1 MDAKGLRRGAWPL
14 APAGAARAYWQ
25 AERGRWLHAAKTAL
39 AVLMATWLSMR
50 LELSSPRTAMVS
62 VVILMMHQHSGMVLA
77 RGFYRAAGMLAG
89 NLAALALFHAF
100 PQERV
105 LFFACLSAW
114 IGLCVAGAAYYRNYQ
129 SYGFV
134 LSGYATC
141 IAAVPSIGNPYGIF
155 DNVVVSLSEVS
166 IGILCAGLVSGL
178 VFPQRVT
185 VMLLGAGQQHAM
197 SFIGFVRQALRGEQ
211 PTDSLRLS
219 HLQLMAQ
226 RAQLENLRSATVF
239 EDPEMRAGNALMIR
253 LNHDFLDAV
262 ARFHSL
268 HQLQLRVARVADHR
282 AGEAL
287 RALSGRVLAVLPEVE
302 PGGPGGRLGLEQM
315 RALHARLQALRNDMP
330 DYVRTA
336 RAGLADAGAATRDR
350 FAAGALV
357 LDDGVAD
364 LLAFAASYL
373 ALRSERAADMLPPA
387 DVRPDRP
394 DRLLNSANR
403 AFAMAS
409 GLRAAIAVLACSWL
423 WVASGWSNGGSA
435 LIATTIAI
443 ALYSIMP
450 QPTTVARHMLIG
462 CLAALLAGMVFNF
475 ALLPRLDGFTLLA
488 VCLLPFVLAGSFL
501 GTFPSTA
508 IIGLGF
514 GIYFCF
520 LTNLANPALYNPVG
534 YLDAGLAT
542 LLGIGLASLAFATIV
557 PTGSPWLAD
566 RYLRQLRAL
575 VATRVCY
582 GSLAGLRVTFESNLR
597 DFIQYAGTRPVTGRA
612 SQAVMLN
619 WSFAALEIGLAVIYI
634 REAVARH
641 VMPGPWQAQQ
651 DLLLAAVASLFRA
664 PSPASLQRAL
674 EIVEQVI
681 RETAAEADRGGD
693 ASGALTAGPARVRA
707 QLHVIRLSLLDNA
720 FPVTDPAADVAV
732 KPA

>member
-1 MDAKGLRRGAWPL
+1 MDARALRAGAWPAAL
-14 APAGAARAYWQ
+14 AAAGRAWWQ
-25 AERGRWLHAAKTAL
+25 ADSARWLHAGKTAL
-39 AVLMATWLSMR
+39 AVVMATWLSMR
-50 LELSSPRTAMVS
+50 LELAAPRTAMVS

-77 RGFYRAAGMLAG
+77 RGFYRALGMLAG
-89 NLAALALFHAF
+89 SLAALALFHAF

-105 LFFACLSAW
+105 LFFASLSVW

-141 IAAVPSIGNPYGIF
+141 IAAVPSISNPYGIF

-185 VMLLGAGQQHAM
+185 AMLLGAGQRHVAG
-197 SFIGFVRQALRGEQ
+197 FIGFIRLALRGEQ
-211 PTDSLRLS
+211 DRDALHLAHLRL
-219 HLQLMAQ
+219 MGE

-239 EDPEMRAGNALMIR
+239 ESPEMRANNALMIR

-268 HQLQLRVARVADHR
+268 HQLQARITRAADHR

-287 RALSGRVLAVLPEVE
+287 RALSARVLDVLPVLE
-302 PGGPGGRLGLEQM
+302 PGASLRLEQV
-315 RALHARLQALRNDMP
+315 RTLHARLQTLRDDLP
-330 DYVRTA
+330 GRIHSL
-336 RAGLADAGAATRDR
+336 RASLADAEAATRDR

-364 LLAFAASYL
+364 LLAFTGNYV
-373 ALRSERAADMLPPA
+373 ALRSPRAAEAPPA
-387 DVRPDRP
+387 SADRP
-394 DRLLNSANR
+394 DRLLSSANR

-409 GLRAAIAVLACSWL
+409 GLRAAIAILGCSWL
-423 WVASGWSNGGSA
+423 WIASGWSNGGSA
-435 LIATTIAI
+435 LISTTIAI

-450 QPTTVARHMLIG
+450 SPTTVARHMLIG
-462 CLAALLAGMVFNF
+462 CLAAWLAGMVFNF
-475 ALLPRLDGFTLLA
+475 ALLPRLDGFVLLCA
-488 VCLLPFVLAGSFL
+488 GLVPFIVAGSFL
-501 GTFPSTA
+501 GTFPATA

-520 LTNLANPALYNPVG
+520 LTNLANPTVYNPVA

-557 PTGSPWLAD
+557 PAGSHWLAD

-582 GSLAGLRVTFESNLR
+582 GSLAGLRLTFESNLR
-597 DFIQYAGTRPVTGRA
+597 DFIQYAATRPATGPA
-612 SQAVMLN
+612 SQPAMLN
-619 WSFAALEIGLAVIYI
+619 WSFAALEIGQAVIYI
-634 REAVARH
+634 REATARH

-651 DLLLAAVASLFRA
+651 DRLLAALAALFQAPTPDALRRA
-664 PSPASLQRAL
+664 VDA
-674 EIVEQVI
+674 VEQVI
-681 RETAAEADRGGD
+681 RETAESTQGADWGSD

-707 QLHVIRLSLLDNA
+707 QLHVIRLSLLDDA
-720 FPVTDPAADVAV
+720 FPPPDPAPKTEGQAA
-732 KPA
+732 

>member
-1 MDAKGLRRGAWPL
+1 MDARALRAGAWPATL
-14 APAGAARAYWQ
+14 AAAALEYWQ
-25 AERGRWLHAAKTAL
+25 ADSARWLHAGKTAL
-39 AVLMATWLSMR
+39 AVVMATWLSMR

-77 RGFYRAAGMLAG
+77 RGFYRAVGMLAG
-89 NLAALALFHAF
+89 SLAALALFHAF

-105 LFFACLSAW
+105 LFFACLSIW

-141 IAAVPSIGNPYGIF
+141 IAAVPSINNPYGIF

-185 VMLLGAGQQHAM
+185 AMLLSAGQQHVAG
-197 SFIGFVRQALRGEQ
+197 FIGFIRQALRGDQ
-211 PTDSLRLS
+211 APDALKLTHLRL
-219 HLQLMAQ
+219 MGE

-239 EDPEMRAGNALMIR
+239 ESPEMRVNNALMIR

-268 HQLQLRVARVADHR
+268 HQLQARVARAADHR

-287 RALSGRVLAVLPEVE
+287 QALSGRVLDALPAVE
-302 PGGPGGRLGLEQM
+302 PGGGLGLEQA
-315 RALHARLQALRNDMP
+315 RALHARLQALREDMP
-330 DYVRTA
+330 GHILSA
-336 RAGLADAGAATRDR
+336 RASLADAGAATRDR

-364 LLAFAASYL
+364 LLAFTGNYV
-373 ALRSERAADMLPPA
+373 ALRSPRPADAPPA
-387 DVRPDRP
+387 TADRP
-394 DRLLNSANR
+394 DRLLSSANR

-409 GLRAAIAVLACSWL
+409 GLRAAIAILACSWL

-435 LIATTIAI
+435 LISTTIAI

-450 QPTTVARHMLIG
+450 RPTTVARHMLIG
-462 CLAALLAGMVFNF
+462 CLAAWLAGMVFNF
-475 ALLPRLDGFTLLA
+475 ALLPRLDGFVLLTA
-488 VCLLPFVLAGSFL
+488 CLVPFILAGSFL
-501 GTFPSTA
+501 GTFPPTA

-520 LTNLANPALYNPVG
+520 LTNLANPAVYNPVA
-534 YLDAGLAT
+534 YMDAGLAT

-557 PTGSPWLAD
+557 PTGSHWLAD

-582 GSLAGLRVTFESNLR
+582 GSLAGLRLTFESNLR
-597 DFIQYAGTRPVTGRA
+597 DFIQYAGTRPATGRA

-651 DLLLAAVASLFRA
+651 DLLLAAVAGLFQA
-664 PSPASLQRAL
+664 PSPHTLQRAV
-674 EIVEQVI
+674 ETVEQVI
-681 RETAAEADRGGD
+681 RETAESADWGND

-707 QLHVIRLSLLDNA
+707 QLHVIRLSLLDDA
-720 FPVTDPAADVAV
+720 FPLLDPAAETEERA
-732 KPA
+732 A

>member
-1 MDAKGLRRGAWPL
+1 MDAEALRRGAWPL
-14 APAGAARAYWQ
+14 ALAGAAWAYWQ
-25 AERGRWLHAAKTAL
+25 ADRGRWLHAAKTVL

-89 NLAALALFHAF
+89 NLAALALFHVF

-114 IGLCVAGAAYYRNYQ
+114 IGFCVAGAAYYRNYQ

-134 LSGYATC
+134 LAGYATC

-166 IGILCAGLVSGL
+166 IGILCAGLASGL

-185 VMLLGAGQQHAM
+185 AMLLNAGQQHAT

-211 PTDSLRLS
+211 PADSLRLS

-239 EDPEMRAGNALMIR
+239 EDPEMRAGNVLMIR
-253 LNHDFLDAV
+253 LTHDFLDAL
-262 ARFHSL
+262 ARFHCL
-268 HQLQLRVARVADHR
+268 HQLQLRVARLADHR

-287 RALSGRVLAVLPEVE
+287 QGLSGRVLAVLPEVE
-302 PGGPGGRLGLEQM
+302 PGGRLGPEQM
-315 RALHARLQALRNDMP
+315 RTLHGRLQALRDDMP
-330 DYVRTA
+330 GYVLTA
-336 RAGLADAGAATRDR
+336 QAGLADAGAATRDR

-364 LLAFAASYL
+364 LLAYVTSYL
-373 ALRSERAADMLPPA
+373 ALRSERVAGMLPPA
-387 DVRPDRP
+387 DGRPDRP
-394 DRLLNSANR
+394 DRLLSSANR

-409 GLRAAIAVLACSWL
+409 GLRAAIAVLACAWL

-450 QPTTVARHMLIG
+450 QPTTVARHMLTG

-488 VCLLPFVLAGSFL
+488 ACLAPFVLAGSFI
-501 GTFPSTA
+501 GTFPATA

-534 YLDAGLAT
+534 YMDAGLAT

-557 PTGSPWLAD
+557 PAGSPWLAE
-566 RYLRQLRAL
+566 RYLRQLHAL

-597 DFIQYAGTRPVTGRA
+597 DFIQYAGTRPVAGRA
-612 SQAVMLN
+612 SQAAMLN

-641 VMPGPWQAQQ
+641 VMPDPWQAQQ
-651 DLLLAAVASLFRA
+651 DLLLAGVASLFRA

-674 EIVEQVI
+674 EILEQVI
-681 RETAAEADRGGD
+681 RETAAPEDRGGD
-693 ASGALTAGPARVRA
+693 ASGAPTAGPARVRA
-707 QLHVIRLSLLDNA
+707 HLHVIRLSLLDNA
-720 FPVTDPAADVAV
+720 FPITDSATDTAA
-732 KPA
+732 KPV

>member
-1 MDAKGLRRGAWPL
+1 MDAKALRRGAWPVAL
-14 APAGAARAYWQ
+14 TGAARESWQ
-25 AERGRWLHAAKTAL
+25 ADRSRWLHAAKTAL

-77 RGFYRAAGMLAG
+77 RGFYRAVGMLAG
-89 NLAALALFHAF
+89 NLAALMLFHAF

-105 LFFACLSAW
+105 LFFACLSVW
-114 IGLCVAGAAYYRNYQ
+114 IGLCVGGAAYYRNYQ

-141 IAAVPSIGNPYGIF
+141 IAAVPSINNPYGIF
-155 DNVVVSLSEVS
+155 DNVVISLSEVS

-185 VMLLGAGQQHAM
+185 AMLLGAGQQHAGN
-197 SFIGFVRQALRGEQ
+197 FIGFVRQALRADQ
-211 PTDSLRLS
+211 SRDSLRQA
-219 HLQLMAQ
+219 HLRLMGE

-239 EDPEMRAGNALMIR
+239 ESPEMRANNALMIR

-262 ARFHSL
+262 ARFHSF
-268 HQLQLRVARVADHR
+268 HQLQARIARAADHR
-282 AGEAL
+282 AGSAL
-287 RALSGRVLAVLPEVE
+287 QALSGRVLDVLPSVA
-302 PGGPGGRLGLEQM
+302 PGGLEQV
-315 RALHARLQALRNDMP
+315 RALHARLQALRDDIP
-330 DYVRTA
+330 GHVLSI
-336 RAGLADAGAATRDR
+336 RASLADAGATTRDR

-364 LLAFAASYL
+364 LLAFTDNYV
-373 ALRSERAADMLPPA
+373 ALRSPRSAEAPP
-387 DVRPDRP
+387 DTTDRP

-409 GLRAAIAVLACSWL
+409 GLRAAIAILACSWL
-423 WVASGWSNGGSA
+423 WVASGWNNGGSA

-450 QPTTVARHMLIG
+450 RPTIVARHMLIG
-462 CLAALLAGMVFNF
+462 CLAAWLAGMVFNF
-475 ALLPRLDGFTLLA
+475 ALLPRLNGFVLLA
-488 VCLLPFVLAGSFL
+488 ACLAPFILAGSFL
-501 GTFPSTA
+501 GTFPATA

-520 LTNLANPALYNPVG
+520 LTNLANPAVYNPVA
-534 YLDAGLAT
+534 YMDAGLAT

-557 PTGSPWLAD
+557 PAGSHWLAD

-575 VATRVCY
+575 VAMRVCY
-582 GSLAGLRVTFESNLR
+582 GDLAGLRLTFESNVR
-597 DFIQYAGTRPVTGRA
+597 DFIQYAGTRPVTGRT

-651 DLLLAAVASLFRA
+651 DLLLGAVAGLFQA
-664 PSPASLQRAL
+664 PSPHSLQRAV
-674 EIVEQVI
+674 ETVEQVI
-681 RETAAEADRGGD
+681 RETAESAGWGSD

-707 QLHVIRLSLLDNA
+707 QLHVIRLSLLDDT
-720 FPVTDPAADVAV
+720 FPLPNPGADAEGQAA
-732 KPA
+732 

>member
-1 MDAKGLRRGAWPL
+1 MHARSLRPDTWRARL
-14 APAGAARAYWQ
+14 ASAALAGWQ
-25 AERGRWLHAAKTAL
+25 ADSGRWLHAGKTAL
-39 AVLMATWLSMR
+39 AVLLATWLCMR

-77 RGFYRAAGMLAG
+77 RGFYRALGMLAG

-141 IAAVPSIGNPYGIF
+141 IAAVPSINNPYGIF

-178 VFPQRVT
+178 VLPQRVT
-185 VMLLGAGQQHAM
+185 AMLLGAGQQHL
-197 SFIGFVRQALRGEQ
+197 SGFIGFIRQAVRGDQAEDALRMAH
-211 PTDSLRLS
+211 LRL
-219 HLQLMAQ
+219 MGE

-239 EDPEMRAGNALMIR
+239 ENPEMRANNALMIR

-262 ARFHSL
+262 ARFHSI
-268 HQLQLRVARVADHR
+268 HQLHVRVAKVGDHR
-282 AGEAL
+282 AAEAL
-287 RALSGRVLAVLPEVE
+287 QALCARLLEVLPAVE
-302 PGGPGGRLGLEQM
+302 PGQRLELEAV
-315 RALHARLQALRNDMP
+315 RVLHARLRALHDDMP
-330 DYVRTA
+330 GLTLSV
-336 RAGLADAGAATRDR
+336 RAGLSDAEAATRDR
-350 FAAGALV
+350 FAAGAVV
-357 LDDGVAD
+357 LDDAIAD
-364 LLAFAASYL
+364 LLASTGNYV
-373 ALRSERAADMLPPA
+373 ALRSQRAPDVPA
-387 DVRPDRP
+387 ATDDRP
-394 DRLLNSANR
+394 DRLLQSANR
-403 AFAMAS
+403 AFALAS

-462 CLAALLAGMVFNF
+462 CLGAWLAGMVFNF
-475 ALLPRLDGFTLLA
+475 ALLPRMDGFVLLTA
-488 VCLLPFVLAGSFL
+488 CLAPFIVAGSFL

-508 IIGLGF
+508 SIGLGF

-520 LTNLANPALYNPVG
+520 LTNVTNPALYNPVS
-534 YLDAGLAT
+534 YMDAGIAT
-542 LLGIGLASLAFATIV
+542 LLGIGLASLAFAIIV
-557 PTGSPWLAD
+557 PAGSHWLAD
-566 RYLRQLRAL
+566 SYLRQLRTL
-575 VATRVCY
+575 VARRVCY
-582 GSLAGLRVTFESNLR
+582 GPLSGLRLTFESNLR
-597 DFIQYAGTRPVTGRA
+597 DFIQYVGTRPATGRA
-612 SQAVMLN
+612 SQTVMLD

-651 DLLLAAVASLFRA
+651 DLLLGAVSGLFQA
-664 PSPASLQRAL
+664 PSLHSLERAL
-674 EIVEQVI
+674 DTVEQII
-681 RETAAEADRGGD
+681 RETAASADRGSD
-693 ASGALTAGPARVRA
+693 ATGALTAGPARVRA
-707 QLHVIRLSLLDNA
+707 QLHAIRLSLLDDA
-720 FPVTDPAADVAV
+720 FPLARPAARVAGQS
-732 KPA
+732 A